1 VERMA
6 EPVKERRRWTRP
18 VNVPRAAVAAL
29 ARVFRGGGDFVAHLY
44 TKAGEDDIFFLAGG
58 IAFDVLFAAI
68 PFLLMLVGFFGIVL
82 SHVVSD
88 PRKAAVDYIVTIL
101 PPTESVVHRTY
112 QIVDA
117 VLAGRTSFG
126 VFGLILFLWVS
137 SRLIGTLRA
146 SLKEIFDLPAERG
159 IVEGKVF
166 DLQMVFLA
174 GTLFVA
180 NTGITVALDAAQRL
194 GIGLLGIDN
203 SHAEVRTLQ
212 TVWARLLAFLFI
224 FLMFLLIYR
233 YLPRRRTPWR
243 MALAAAVF
251 TSVAWELL
259 KGLFALYVGYATSWE
274 RIYGALVSPVIL
286 VLWIYYSA
294 FVFILGGEIAHV
306 YQLMRVRRAQR
317 ELLE

>member
-1 VERMA
+1 MTDI
-6 EPVKERRRWTRP
+6 EPVVERRRWRRT
-18 VNVPRAAVAAL
+18 VNIPRAALAAL
-29 ARVFRGGGDFVAHLY
+29 ARVVRGGGDFVTHLY

-82 SHVVSD
+82 SRVVED

-101 PPTESVVHRTY
+101 PPTESVVHRAY
-112 QIVDA
+112 QIVDV
-117 VLAGRTSFG
+117 VLAGRTGFG

-180 NTGITVALDAAQRL
+180 NTGITVVLDAAQRL
-194 GIGLLGIDN
+194 GIGLLGIGQGQTV
-203 SHAEVRTLQ
+203 ETLQ
-212 TVWARLLAFLFI
+212 ALWARLLAFAFI
-224 FLMFLLIYR
+224 FIMFALIYR

-243 MALAAAVF
+243 MTLVAAVF

-259 KGLFALYVGYATSWE
+259 KGLFALYVGYATSWQ
-274 RIYGALVSPVIL
+274 RIYGALVAPVIL

-306 YQLMRVRRAQR
+306 YQLVRVRRAQR

>member
-1 VERMA
+1 MA
-6 EPVKERRRWTRP
+6 EPTVERRRWSRR

-29 ARVFRGGGDFVAHLY
+29 GRFARGGGDFVTHLY
-44 TKAGEDDIFFLAGG
+44 LKAGEDDIFFLAGG

-68 PFLLMLVGFFGIVL
+68 PFLLMLVGIFGIVL
-82 SHVVSD
+82 ARVVDD

-126 VFGLILFLWVS
+126 VIGLVLFLWIS
-137 SRLIGTLRA
+137 SRLIATLRA
-146 SLKEIFDLPAERG
+146 SLKEIFDLPEERG
-159 IVEGKVF
+159 IIEGKVF
-166 DLQMVFLA
+166 DLQMMIVA

-180 NTGITVALDAAQRL
+180 NTGITVILDAAQNL
-194 GIGLLGIDN
+194 GIRLIGSRWID
-203 SHAEVRTLQ
+203 VQ
-212 TVWARLLAFLFI
+212 TVQLVWARLLAFVFI

-233 YLPRRRTPWR
+233 YLPKRRTPWR
-243 MALAAAVF
+243 MALVAAVF
-251 TSVAWELL
+251 TSLAWELL
-259 KGLFALYVGYATSWE
+259 KGLFAIYVLHATSWQKV
-274 RIYGALVSPVIL
+274 YGALVTPIIL

-294 FVFILGGEIAHV
+294 MVFILGGEIAHV
-306 YQLMRVRRAQR
+306 YDLMRKRRMQR

>member
-1 VERMA
+1 MEGKA
-6 EPVKERRRWTRP
+6 ETVAERRRWVRR
-18 VNVPRAAVAAL
+18 VNVPRAALAAL
-29 ARVFRGGGDFVAHLY
+29 ARTFRGGGDFIARLY

-68 PFLLMLVGFFGIVL
+68 PFLLMLIGFFGIVL
-82 SHVVSD
+82 SRVVSD

-101 PPTESVVHRTY
+101 PPTETVVTRTY
-112 QIVDA
+112 QIVDV

-126 VFGLILFLWVS
+126 VLGLVLFLWVS
-137 SRLIGTLRA
+137 SRLIGTLRS

-180 NTGITVALDAAQRL
+180 NTGITVAIDAAQRL
-194 GIGLLGIDN
+194 GIGLLGIGG
-203 SHAEVRTLQ
+203 SEEVATLQ
-212 TVWARLLAFLFI
+212 ALWARILAFLFI
-224 FLMFLLIYR
+224 FLMFVLIYR

-243 MALAAAVF
+243 MAMVAATF
-251 TSVAWELL
+251 SSLAWELL